1 MGGIVPLMRE
11 MEQQGSEGKLTT
23 AAALCADA
31 VREFDRISAFL
42 APHAAPN
49 DEARA
54 KIQP

>member
-11 MEQQGSEGKLTT
+11 MEKQGFEGKLTT
-23 AAALCADA
+23 AATLCADA
-31 VREFDRISAFL
+31 LREFDRISAFL

-49 DEARA
+49 DETGA